1 MEDTFLATRHLGL
14 LQSRFKIPR
23 HLTFREK
30 TVLEKRADD
39 QQTMLSE
46 ADRANAVT
54 IGALDEFE
62 ERLSKSKKR
71 SAAITI
77 KDVIAA
83 QKPVDE
89 PLTLNL

>member
-14 LQSRFKIPR
+14 LQNRFKVPR

-30 TVLEKRADD
+30 TVLGKREED
-39 QQTMLSE
+39 QQAMLAE

-89 PLTLNL
+89 PLTLNF

>member
-1 MEDTFLATRHLGL
+1 MG
-14 LQSRFKIPR
+14 
-23 HLTFREK
+23 
-30 TVLEKRADD
+30 KRAED
-39 QQTMLSE
+39 QQAMLAE

-62 ERLSKSKKR
+62 EHCRIEKQ

-83 QKPVDE
+83 QKPIDE
-89 PLTLNL
+89 PLTLNF